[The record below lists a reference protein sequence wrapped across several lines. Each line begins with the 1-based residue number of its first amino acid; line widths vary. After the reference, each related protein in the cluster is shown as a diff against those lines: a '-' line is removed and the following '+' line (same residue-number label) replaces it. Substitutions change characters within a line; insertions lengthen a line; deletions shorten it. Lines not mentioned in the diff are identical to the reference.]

1 MAGLQLVTDAADFPV
16 SLTRAKDHLRLSDQ
30 NDDTLVRS
38 LIIAATSYVEEMT
51 QRSLIS
57 RTYRLFIDYVNETD
71 YPLWEGTRVGPELA
85 YRQNYIETPRG
96 PLVSVTHIKSYDD
109 SDSATTFDSAK
120 YYVDTVNTP
129 PRVVLRDGQSWP
141 TGLRAANGLEIEYVA
156 GYGSNDTDVPEP
168 LRLAILQ
175 LVTFMYEHRG
185 DLDAGA
191 NYSPPSVV
199 NSLCGPYKVLTI
211 GGTPFNNIVQKVW

>member
-1 MAGLQLVTDAADFPV
+1 MAGLQLVTEAADYPV

-30 NDDTLVRS
+30 NDDGVVRGLIAAATQQIENATERS
-38 LIIAATSYVEEMT
+38 LIN
-51 QRSLIS
+51 
-57 RTYRLFIDYVNETD
+57 RTYRLFVDYVHETD
-71 YPLWEGTRVGPELA
+71 YQLWEGTRVGPDIA
-85 YRQNYIETPRG
+85 YRRNYIDIPKG

-109 SDSATTFDSAK
+109 SDSATTFSSDS

-141 TGLRAANGLEIEYVA
+141 TGLRTANGIEIEYVA

-175 LVTFMYEHRG
+175 LITFMYEHRG
-185 DLDAGA
+185 DFEA
-191 NYSPPSVV
+191 NTAPKMPSIV
-199 NSLCGPYKVLTI
+199 NALISPYKTITLTTTFDNKI
-211 GGTPFNNIVQKVW
+211 STIY